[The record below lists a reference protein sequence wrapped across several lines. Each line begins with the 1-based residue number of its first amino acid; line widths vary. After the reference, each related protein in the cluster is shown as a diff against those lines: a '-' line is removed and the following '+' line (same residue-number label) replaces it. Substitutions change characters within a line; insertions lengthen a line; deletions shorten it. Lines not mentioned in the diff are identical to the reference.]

1 MGGQAKAKKK
11 SKSKKKDSCGGSGH
25 TLLSPQ
31 EKMKAKMQEKAKK
44 KTAEKYTVDQLLE
57 KTEECM
63 DNFDFPMAKMFCQR
77 ALDIEPTNLTILDML
92 GNICAE
98 LGDMDKAKQIS
109 LPVGRC
115 DVAAETLKCVLS
127 RRT

>member
-1 MGGQAKAKKK
+1 
-11 SKSKKKDSCGGSGH
+11 
-25 TLLSPQ
+25 
-31 EKMKAKMQEKAKK
+31 
-44 KTAEKYTVDQLLE
+44 
-57 KTEECM
+57 M

-109 LPVGRC
+109 FSLRWKLSKQ
-115 DVAAETLKCVLS
+115 TLS
-127 RRT
+127 RWKDILSDANCVEMCVVQWYPE

>member
-11 SKSKKKDSCGGSGH
+11 GKPKRKENRRDLEN
-25 TLLSPQ
+25 TAVSPQ
-31 EKMKAKMQEKAKK
+31 DRMKARMQERAKK
-44 KTAEKYTVDQLLE
+44 KTAEKYTIDQLLE

-77 ALDIEPTNLTILDML
+77 ALDIEPTNLTVLDML

-109 LPVGRC
+109 FSLRWKLSKH
-115 DVAAETLKCVLS
+115 TLS
-127 RRT
+127 RWTEI